1 MGRGVG
7 WGTESLCGVCVWAS
21 QHSAQLV
28 TEHQDSIC
36 SNPATLA
43 SAPWLQRPTNVSTLE
58 HLSLGP
64 VTRDFPSYPA
74 VCCPVCPCW
83 AGRRG
88 SAFLLHC
95 FQGVRGEA
103 FEVGWVLWQLC
114 LWVVLFCH
122 FSTDLFPAFKAER
135 TSPLSQCLLS

>member
-1 MGRGVG
+1 MTENTRVTDDKAFLWGGGWDGAWRACVG
-7 WGTESLCGVCVWAS
+7 GVCVWAS

-43 SAPWLQRPTNVSTLE
+43 SAPWLQQPTNVSTLE

-64 VTRDFPSYPA
+64 VTRDFPFYLA
-74 VCCPVCPCW
+74 ACCPVCPCW

-88 SAFLLHC
+88 PAFLLHC
-95 FQGVRGEA
+95 FQGFRGEA

-114 LWVVLFCH
+114 
-122 FSTDLFPAFKAER
+122 
-135 TSPLSQCLLS
+135 